1 MAYTWPYAILLPW
14 RGPCAYTP
22 LSLSN
27 MRATSVASAPPST
40 DFQIAISTIGPFL
53 SRVSMFPHSL
63 LLPSFWFIKPSL
75 LPYFL
80 FPKLCLFFKTS
91 CHILPTCTWNQSESC
106 HHKNIDALNVCTFA
120 CALALKI
127 RYDYTFHNAPT
138 FGGDSSHRAES
149 ASNLIYTLNRILV
162 RSVVDGCRMMC
173 MPICHSAYLILF
185 QIFNRFANLFTLSY
199 FKFSTEIM
207 PSHVPSFISQTW
219 ISSMRSYCATI
230 LSICTSQY
238 AFHLPPYFIRW
249 LAPIKISASVF
260 FYWKLPWSVLQNTPT
275 SRLQSQCFRKQTSI
289 SEFNNFVPSPLQRK
303 LSDWVISITLHRH

>member
-91 CHILPTCTWNQSESC
+91 YYI
-106 HHKNIDALNVCTFA
+106 
-120 CALALKI
+120 
-127 RYDYTFHNAPT
+127 
-138 FGGDSSHRAES
+138 
-149 ASNLIYTLNRILV
+149 
-162 RSVVDGCRMMC
+162 VV
-173 MPICHSAYLILF
+173 
-185 QIFNRFANLFTLSY
+185 SY
-199 FKFSTEIM
+199 FVYRHKKREGKVERDIARVFYTRLSPVLLKKFNSILRNK
-207 PSHVPSFISQTW
+207 SHLHKSWYRTTHQPPT
-219 ISSMRSYCATI
+219 TI
-230 LSICTSQY
+230 DCVNLYKTKWALS
-238 AFHLPPYFIRW
+238 L
-249 LAPIKISASVF
+249 
-260 FYWKLPWSVLQNTPT
+260 
-275 SRLQSQCFRKQTSI
+275 
-289 SEFNNFVPSPLQRK
+289 
-303 LSDWVISITLHRH
+303 